1 MQKESVG
8 ILLSKREWRRLIR
21 NTGKRDGYIYQY
33 AKKGEELK
41 LNILFFTIQ
50 NVSINDFR
58 AESIKIDGDSVF
70 KVGKVDLPE
79 IIYSTKKYNKKE
91 NIKKIRKLSQHQDLH
106 IINEHHLIKKEDLYE
121 LIKSY
126 SVFDKYMV
134 EDDTKETSSSTIYLL
149 GQKLSDG
156 NWQIPVLFGKDVN
169 NQKYSFLKAMEI
181 AVGENK
187 VQEESEEEL
196 RKVAQ
201 EILRIIQYYYPG
213 IYEIGLEFI
222 ITKSGEFQLN
232 SLCTVRSIINDLSDW
247 NPELCKKII
256 EWPIE
261 LAKDLIMKNR
271 ETVENEIEPTPY
283 EYSLLPETDS
293 EHSKDLDEQSVNIWV
308 KLKTF
313 DHDEMIIKLPKGI
326 ISSVRNNDLMT
337 ILFGVKE
344 ETCRLKI
351 NEESVVLRNNS
362 FNFPVEIYLSTS
374 AVKKMHI
381 PTDLVYQFKIS
392 NGKIVLGPSIGFLL
406 GEKNQ
411 NYNLEYMRKYEDRFG
426 EYERYGGLVIAFSP
440 RSIDWDENIAYGM
453 VYDPVAKS
461 WRYDSAPIPSTLFR
475 RNFHQKQ
482 ERIKRLV
489 EITNNKLFNSHHFKK
504 SDLYL
509 LREEPEIKKHLPTT
523 HLLKD
528 KNDILKLIDFVKVK
542 QKIIIK
548 PVHLS
553 RGRGIYILEYEN
565 NNLERFILSD
575 FSKSIRVRHFFNEA
589 KSLEE
594 LLNRL
599 DVVSPNYLYQ
609 TFIPLIKVE
618 DRPFDVRVV
627 MQKYDPQ
634 NWRCSGIECRV
645 AGENQDLTNIARGG
659 KAMTLEEVI
668 QESGKD
674 FSYTKIQK
682 NIVELCRRFCQLMDK
697 KEGHFAEFGLDI
709 ALDEEGFPWILEAN
723 IYPSFKGFKAMDYN
737 MYLKIRYQ
745 PLFYAVCLQ
754 GFKLLKEEGI
764 DEVYNHNQ
772 LYI

>member
-1 MQKESVG
+1 MQKDSVG
-8 ILLSKREWRRLIR
+8 ILLSKLEWKRLIH
-21 NTGKRDGYIYQY
+21 NTGKGDGYFHQY
-33 AKKGEELK
+33 AKKGEELD

-50 NVSINDFR
+50 NVSLKDLK
-58 AESIKIDGDSVF
+58 AESIKINGDSVV
-70 KVGKVDLPE
+70 KMGRVDLPG

-91 NIKKIRKLSQHQDLH
+91 NIKKIRKLSQHPDLH
-106 IINEHHLIKKEDLYE
+106 IINEHHLIKKENLYE

-126 SVFDKYMV
+126 SEFNKYMA
-134 EDDTKETSSSTIYLL
+134 EDDTQEISPFTIYLL
-149 GQKLSDG
+149 GQKLADG
-156 NWQIPVLFGKDVN
+156 NWQTPALFCKDVN
-169 NQKYSFLKAMEI
+169 NNKYSFFECLEM
-181 AVGENK
+181 VTGEQK
-187 VQEESEEEL
+187 VQDESEDEV
-196 RKVAQ
+196 RRIAQ
-201 EILRIIQYYYPG
+201 EILRLIQYYYPG

-222 ITKSGEFQLN
+222 ITKSGEFYLK
-232 SLCTVRSIINDLSDW
+232 SLCSVRSIINDLSDW
-247 NPELCKKII
+247 KPVICKKIV

-261 LAKDLIMKNR
+261 RAKGLVMEDHK
-271 ETVENEIEPTPY
+271 TVENKMKATPNRDL
-283 EYSLLPETDS
+283 LLPEIDS
-293 EHSKDLDEQSVNIWV
+293 KHARGLEEQKVIWV

-313 DHDEMIIKLPKGI
+313 EHDEMIIKLPNGI
-326 ISSVRNNDLMT
+326 VSSNEQNHLK
-337 ILFGVKE
+337 ILSLGVKE
-344 ETCRLKI
+344 ETCCFKI
-351 NEESVVLRNNS
+351 NEEAVVLRNNS
-362 FNFPVEIYLSTS
+362 FHFPIEIYLSTS
-374 AVKKMHI
+374 VVEKMHI
-381 PTDLVYQFKIS
+381 PADLVYQFKIS
-392 NGKIVLGPSIGFLL
+392 SGKVVLGPSIGFLL

-411 NYNLEYMRKYEDRFG
+411 NYNLEYMKKYEDRFG

-440 RSIDWDENIAYGM
+440 RSIDWNENIAYGM
-453 VYDPVAKS
+453 VYDPVAKG

-482 ERIKRLV
+482 ERINRLI

-528 KNDILKLIDFVKVK
+528 ENDLIKLIDFVKVK

-565 NNLERFILSD
+565 NNEERFILTD
-575 FSKSIRVRHFFNEA
+575 FSKKIRVRHFFNEA
-589 KSLEE
+589 KSLVE
-594 LLNRL
+594 LLIRL
-599 DVVSPNYLYQ
+599 DVISLNYLYQ
-609 TFIPLIKVE
+609 TYIPLLKLE
-618 DRPFDVRVV
+618 ERPLDVRVV
-627 MQKYDPQ
+627 MQKYDPET
-634 NWRCSGIECRV
+634 WGCSGIECRV
-645 AGENQDLTNIARGG
+645 AGKNQDLTNIARGG

-674 FSYTKIQK
+674 FSYTKIHK
-682 NIVELCRRFCQLMDK
+682 KILVLCRRFCQLMDK

-709 ALDEEGFPWILEAN
+709 ALDEEGYPWILEAN

-745 PLFYAVCLQ
+745 PLLYAVCLQ
-754 GFKLLKEEGI
+754 EFKLLKEEGL